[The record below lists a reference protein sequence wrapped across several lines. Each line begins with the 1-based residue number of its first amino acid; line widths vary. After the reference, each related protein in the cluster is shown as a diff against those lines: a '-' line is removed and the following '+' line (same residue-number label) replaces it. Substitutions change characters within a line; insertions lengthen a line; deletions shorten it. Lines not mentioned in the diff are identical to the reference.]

1 MQEIYCAQ
9 CGASILAE
17 SEADLMRCPSCGKNP
32 RELSRAQKLEQAKE
46 LAAAARR
53 PAPTLTTGRKSPGI
67 AAALSFVIPGLG
79 QLYNEQIFKGVA
91 VLLAAIAGL
100 YLCVF
105 PGLGVWLLGIFD
117 AYGSAQKINRIY

>member
-17 SEADLMRCPSCGKNP
+17 SEADLIRCPSCGKNP

-46 LAAAARR
+46 MAAAALR
-53 PAPTLTTGRKSPGI
+53 PAAPVVAAKSPGV

-79 QLYNEQIFKGVA
+79 QLYNEQIIKGLVVFA
-91 VLLAAIAGL
+91 AAIVGL
-100 YLCVF
+100 SFCVV
-105 PGLGVWLLGIFD
+105 PGLVVWLAGIFD
-117 AYGSAQKINRIY
+117 AYSSAQRINRGW